1 VLEHTSDQIARL
13 PCWNGRV
20 EIAPLVGGI
29 TNRNYL
35 VRERSGARFV
45 VRVGRDIPQH
55 GVLRFNELAAARAA
69 HAAGVSPEVTFA
81 AEGVLVSRFIEGRT
95 LTPEDVRIPATMIR
109 IAAVLRRFHTE
120 VPRHLRGPALIF
132 WVFHVIRD
140 YLATLAGTDANP
152 LGLDLAGLG
161 DEALA
166 YERAVGAVE
175 IVYGHND
182 LLAANLIDDG
192 ERLWFIDF
200 DYAGFN
206 CALFDLA
213 NLASNNGFDAALEHA
228 LLAAYDGASPSAAR
242 LRAFHALLCAS
253 LLRETLWGAVSLLTS
268 SIAFDYAAYTRENLA
283 RYEAQRERS
292 RALLA
297 L

>member
-109 IAAVLRRFHTE
+109 IAAVLRRFHSE

-140 YLATLAGTDANP
+140 YLAALAAPESNP
-152 LGLDLAGLG
+152 VGLDLAALG
-161 DEALA
+161 TEAA
-166 YERAVGAVE
+166 GYERALGAVK
-175 IVYGHND
+175 ITYGHND
-182 LLAANLIDDG
+182 LLAGNLIDDG
-192 ERLWFIDF
+192 ERLWLIDF

-213 NLASNNGFDAALEHA
+213 NLASNNGYDATLETA
-228 LLAAYDGASPSAAR
+228 LLTAYDDVPPTPAR